1 MGNID
6 LSNISIANIQKISN
20 MTISEILS
28 QMKALGI
35 GISGDNYTIR
45 DYSDIITGDI
55 VVGNTVSMGGNDW
68 TVASIQPANR
78 VFYLITKDIIE
89 KCQYSPNS
97 SSTYAKSNLV
107 NVAKSFGESLPSNVQ
122 DNLLVQTVGG
132 VSQKCHA
139 PTYEQISTWF
149 SGESAR
155 IASYNNEASSYW
167 LTDNGYTTNMM
178 DFQVTTEYAYN
189 VNSSGQCGIISTVG
203 LTANIVQ
210 ERVNQTLGFRAVVA
224 LMM

>member
-6 LSNISIANIQKISN
+6 LSNINIANIQKISN
-20 MTISEILS
+20 MTISEILA

-55 VVGNTVSMGGNDW
+55 VVGNNVSMGGYDW

-78 VFYLITKDIIE
+78 VFYLISKNIIE
-89 KCQYSPNS
+89 KCQYSPYS
-97 SSTYAKSNLV
+97 YSTYAKSNLAS
-107 NVAKSFGESLPSNVQ
+107 VAKTFGESLPSNVK
-122 DNLLVQTVGG
+122 DNLLVQTAGG

-139 PTYEQISTWF
+139 PTHEQITTWF
-149 SGESAR
+149 PGESAR
-155 IASYNNEASSYW
+155 IASYNDDATSYW
-167 LTDNGYTTNMM
+167 LTDNGYTTNAM
-178 DFQVTTEYAYN
+178 DFQVTTDYALI
-189 VNSSGQCGIISTVG
+189 VNESGQSGIISTVG
-203 LTANIVQ
+203 LTLNVAQ
-210 ERVNQTLGFRAVVA
+210 ERVDQTLGFRAVVA

>member
-6 LSNISIANIQKISN
+6 LSNISINNIQ
-20 MTISEILS
+20 TISGMTVNEILA

-55 VVGNTVSMGGNDW
+55 VVGNNVSMGGYDW
-68 TVASIQPANR
+68 TVASIQPASR
-78 VFYLITKDIIE
+78 VFYLISKNIIE

-97 SSTYAKSNLV
+97 FSTYAKSNLAS
-107 NVAKSFGESLPSNVQ
+107 VAKTFGESLPSNVK
-122 DNLLVQTVGG
+122 DNLLVQTAGG

-139 PTYEQISTWF
+139 PTHDQITTWF
-149 SGESAR
+149 PGESAR
-155 IASYNNEASSYW
+155 VASYNDDATSYW
-167 LTDNGYTTNMM
+167 LTDNGYKTNAM
-178 DFQVTTEYAYN
+178 DFQVATDFALI
-189 VNSSGQCGIISTVG
+189 VNESGQAGIISTVG
-203 LTANIVQ
+203 LTLNVAQ
-210 ERVNQTLGFRAVVA
+210 EAVTTTQGFRAVVA